1 MLTNRGHTHTLCP
14 RFALFCL
21 GESMEADLLARREQ
35 ELVGRAR
42 TKDSAAFAELYD
54 LHYRRVYTYIYYR
67 VSSQELA
74 EDLAADVFV
83 RGWQAIGSFDYRG
96 VPLAAWLLRIAR
108 NRVIDHFR
116 RAGKRE
122 TVELEDHHVDSLA
135 DPVSE
140 VENHL
145 LQEDLVRHMRH
156 LTGDQRDVIILKF
169 FEGMSNT
176 EVSSVMGKPEG
187 AVKSL
192 QHRGL
197 AALRRRWGRG
207 GEE

>member
-1 MLTNRGHTHTLCP
+1 
-14 RFALFCL
+14 
-21 GESMEADLLARREQ
+21 MEADLLARREQ
-35 ELVGRAR
+35 ELVRRAR
-42 TKDSAAFAELYD
+42 SKDSAAFAELYD

-96 VPLAAWLLRIAR
+96 VPVAAWLLRIAR

-116 RAGKRE
+116 RASKRE
-122 TVELEDHHVDSLA
+122 TVELEDHHVDFSA

-140 VENHL
+140 VDNHL
-145 LQEDLVRHMRH
+145 LQDDLVRLMGN
-156 LTGDQRDVIILKF
+156 LTDEQRDVIILKF
-169 FEGMSNT
+169 FEGMSNA
-176 EVSSVMGKPEG
+176 EVSGVMGKPEG

-197 AALRRRWGRG
+197 AALRRHWSRG
-207 GEE
+207 GKE

>member
-1 MLTNRGHTHTLCP
+1 M
-14 RFALFCL
+14 
-21 GESMEADLLARREQ
+21 LARREQ
-35 ELVGRAR
+35 ELVRRAR
-42 TKDSAAFAELYD
+42 GKDSAAFAELYD

-96 VPLAAWLLRIAR
+96 VPVAAWLLRIAR

-116 RAGKRE
+116 RSGKRE
-122 TVELEDHHVDSLA
+122 TVELEDHHVDLKA

-140 VENHL
+140 VDNRL
-145 LQEDLVRHMRH
+145 LQDDLVRLMRN
-156 LTGDQRDVIILKF
+156 LTDEQRDVIILKF

-197 AALRRRWGRG
+197 AALRRRLDRG
-207 GEE
+207 AKQ